1 MMTERKE
8 LKLVRKKGNTV
19 LEEKWK
25 NGVLY
30 FAFPQLSKLT
40 FCVHGFSSRIG
51 GVSEGEFAQMN
62 LSFTRGDK
70 EECVR

>member
-8 LKLVRKKGNTV
+8 LKLVRKKENTV

-40 FCVHGFSSRIG
+40 FCVHGFS
-51 GVSEGEFAQMN
+51 
-62 LSFTRGDK
+62 
-70 EECVR
+70 